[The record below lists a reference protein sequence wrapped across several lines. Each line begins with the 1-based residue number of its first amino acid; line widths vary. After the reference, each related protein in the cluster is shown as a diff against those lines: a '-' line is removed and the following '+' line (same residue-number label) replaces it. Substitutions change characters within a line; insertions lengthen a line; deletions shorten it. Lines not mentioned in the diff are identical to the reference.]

1 MRHFSRHISIAMLW
15 LVVGTAFTARA
26 DIVFNN
32 FGPSNAF
39 SDNGRLLQGETVGTI
54 ANVDQAVA
62 FVVGANSYKLTSISL
77 GIFCDTPPNS
87 GTGPLNVVI
96 ASDSGGLPG
105 ASLANM
111 VLNVN
116 TTGKQV
122 VTASFPG
129 TLQLNTNTTYWVI
142 ADAQTTFDGSWNFN
156 STGDVG
162 NTAGRSNNGPWDLR
176 INDDRM
182 ALGVQG
188 TLVPEPASLALV
200 GAALL
205 ALGLSRR
212 QRIA

>member
-1 MRHFSRHISIAMLW
+1 MRHFSRHISIATLW

-32 FGPSNAF
+32 FGAGDAF
-39 SDNGRLLQGETVGTI
+39 SDSGRLLQGESVGTI

-77 GIFCDTPPNS
+77 GIFADTSPNV
-87 GTGPLNVVI
+87 GTGPLNVVL

-105 ASLANM
+105 ASLANQ

-122 VTASFPG
+122 VTATFGGS
-129 TLQLNTNTTYWVI
+129 TQLNANTTYWVI

-156 STGDVG
+156 SIGDKG

-176 INDDRM
+176 VNDDRM
-182 ALGVQG
+182 ALRVQG
-188 TLVPEPASLALV
+188 TLVPEPASLAV
-200 GAALL
+200 IAGM
-205 ALGLSRR
+205 LGLILRR
-212 QRIA
+212 PRR